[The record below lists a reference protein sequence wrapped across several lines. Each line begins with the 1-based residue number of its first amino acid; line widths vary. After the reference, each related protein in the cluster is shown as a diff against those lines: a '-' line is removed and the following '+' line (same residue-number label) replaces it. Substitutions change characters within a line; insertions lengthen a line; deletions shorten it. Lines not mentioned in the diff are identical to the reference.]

1 MTYKLYYWPSIP
13 GRGEYIRL
21 ALEEA
26 GAEYEDVARAPG
38 GVKLL
43 QELLASGSPRPLAPP
58 VLVAGDLVIA
68 QTALILE
75 WLAPRIGLVQDGERE
90 RVAAA
95 QHQLTIAD
103 LVDETHDVHHPIAPS
118 LYYKDQATESA
129 RRAGHFRAERL
140 PKYLRYFESVL
151 AAGGSGWLVG
161 DRLTYPDLSLFHTLT
176 GLDYAFPR
184 AMAALARELPHCR
197 ALAARVAERPRL
209 AAYLA
214 SPRRVAF
221 SEHGLFRHY
230 DELDAPA

>member
-13 GRGEYIRL
+13 GRGEYVRL

-26 GAEYEDVARAPG
+26 GAEYEDVAREPG

-43 QELLASGSPRPLAPP
+43 QALLASGSPRPLAPP
-58 VLVAGDLVIA
+58 VLVAGELVIA

-75 WLAPRIGLVQDGERE
+75 WLAPRLGLVQDGERE
-90 RVAAA
+90 RLAAA

-103 LVDETHDVHHPIAPS
+103 LVDEAHDVHHPIAPS
-118 LYYKDQATESA
+118 LYYKDQTTEAA
-129 RRAGHFRAERL
+129 RRAGHFRGERL
-140 PKYLRYFESVL
+140 PKYLRYFESLL
-151 AAGGSGWLVG
+151 AAGGAGWLVG
-161 DRLTYPDLSLFHTLT
+161 DRLTYADLSLFHTLT

-184 AMAALARELPHCR
+184 AMAALSRELPLCR

-221 SEHGLFRHY
+221 SEQGLFRHY
-230 DELDAPA
+230 DELDGA